1 MGEKF
6 MSGAMACKPR
16 RVAPEELIGE
26 FDVVAML
33 KMCGGDCEKR
43 ELEVV
48 TEKTC
53 TGFCFS
59 RVICKHKEE
68 CQNRVMTELGEGG
81 IR

>member
-1 MGEKF
+1 MGEKIIA
-6 MSGAMACKPR
+6 GAMACKAR
-16 RVAPEELIGE
+16 RVAPEELVGE

-33 KMCGGDCEKR
+33 RMCGGDCEKR

-53 TGFCFS
+53 TGYCFS
-59 RVICKHKEE
+59 RVVCKHREE
-68 CQNRVMTELGEGG
+68 CRARAMCELGEGG